1 METVELPQGLHVALV
16 PGDHLHRSAAAY
28 VVRVGARY
36 EASSQAG
43 LSHFLEHMLHRG
55 TPSHPTAHALARA
68 IEDLGANLDAATGVD
83 HGSLVVTSPPE
94 SFLATLGILGQ
105 IVTSPVFSEIE
116 LERGIVHEELLED
129 RDERGRLVD
138 PDGILRAELFGDHP
152 LGQPIVG
159 SLRTL
164 RSFDNDALARHHRR
178 HYTARSGVLAL
189 AGRFPPRDEVL
200 TTVSTAFAGLPR
212 GARVTAPRFRTA
224 AEPRGLRV
232 VRTHAP
238 QVSLRVGVLGP
249 GRRSPRVGAAELLL
263 RVIDDGNATRL
274 YERLCDGRGLCYE
287 VSAGFE
293 AYDEVGLF
301 DVAAES
307 QEDRIVEVLETVL
320 GLFAELAKDG
330 PQSDEISRAV
340 ARAEWQAKRSLDLPE
355 TLAEHAAL
363 GMLTREPPS
372 PLARAERMRA
382 VSLEQ
387 IRATAKS
394 MFKPEHLTVVAVGA
408 LSRSTERDL
417 RAVLAEAQGRARSPR
432 KKRSR

>member
-28 VVRVGARY
+28 LVRVGARY
-36 EASSQAG
+36 ETSDKAG

-55 TPSHPTAHALARA
+55 TPRHPTAHALARA

-83 HGSLVVTSPPE
+83 HGSLVLTSPPE
-94 SFLATLGILGQ
+94 SFLAALDILGQ

-138 PDGILRAELFGDHP
+138 PDGVLRATLFGEHP

-159 SLRTL
+159 TLRTL
-164 RSFDNDALARHHRR
+164 RSFNSAALTGHHRR

-189 AGRFPPRDEVL
+189 AGQLPPPDKVL
-200 TTVSTAFAGLPR
+200 AAAGAAFTGLPR
-212 GARVTAPRFRTA
+212 GARLAAPRFRGATTSA
-224 AEPRGLRV
+224 GLRV

-249 GRRSPRVGAAELLL
+249 GRRSPRVAAAELLL

-307 QEDRIVEVLETVL
+307 QEDRIVEVLETL
-320 GLFAELAKDG
+320 LTLFAELATDG
-330 PQSDEISRAV
+330 PESDEVARAV
-340 ARAEWQAKRSLDLPE
+340 ARAEWQARRSLDLPE
-355 TLAEHAAL
+355 TLAEQAAL
-363 GMLTREPPS
+363 GVLSKEPPS

-382 VSLEQ
+382 VSLSQ
-387 IRATAKS
+387 VRSTARA
-394 MFKPEHLTVVAVGA
+394 MFSPERLTVVAVGA
-408 LSRSTERDL
+408 LSRSTEREL
-417 RAVLAEAQGRARSPR
+417 RAALARAQRRARSP
-432 KKRSR
+432 KKREPR